1 MTINKRII
9 RELEHNYRRVFPR
22 ELKKHLLVTYGKEP
36 WPYEYSEQDLYTNIR
51 IDIDAFQSGRL
62 DTTIKSQSEAWQEER
77 DYLRKLYIE
86 KCCESREQQEYINE
100 LEDHLSK
107 HGLESDRMM
116 ARRLEFENGVLP
128 FS

>member
-1 MTINKRII
+1 MTINKRAIQ
-9 RELEHNYRRVFPR
+9 ELEHNYRMVFPG
-22 ELKKHLLVTYGKEP
+22 ELKKYLLVTYGEEP
-36 WPYEYSEQDLYTNIR
+36 WPNEYSEQDLYTNIR
-51 IDIDAFQSGRL
+51 NDIDAFQSGRL

-100 LEDHLSK
+100 LEGLLSK
-107 HGLESDRMM
+107 YGIESDQMM
-116 ARRLEFENGVLP
+116 ARRLEIKNGALP